1 MVWQPV
7 RIALLF
13 GAVAAV
19 AVSSARAED
28 KPAPPADK
36 AAPAA
41 DKAAPVTP
49 ERIAA
54 PHPAGP
60 PMRTIQVTECV
71 PEPYQVTRTA
81 YRVECR
87 QEAYTAYRT
96 ECVPEVRTRV
106 CTVYKRVPE
115 VRTEVRNVC
124 VQVPVVEERTCIQRR
139 WVTQQVTTMVCKTVD
154 RGHYECR
161 EVPDNWK
168 NFCNRVRHA
177 CRRHDCC
184 EPPPCPATKTVKCWV
199 PCLVTEQVPVT
210 TCKRVCVEVP
220 VKVNVT
226 VCRTVVRQQQVQVCT
241 YRCVPEQRTET
252 YTVNVARC
260 VPYQAVRTVRVC
272 VPYQETVTCTRMVAR
287 TVTRQV
293 PVECAPAVSE
303 CCAPASN
310 DCCATECGGSHGR
323 RHFRFAGLRHRE
335 HGGGGHGCGSCC
347 D

>member
-1 MVWQPV
+1 MVRQPV

-19 AVSSARAED
+19 AVSSAQAEE
-28 KPAPPADK
+28 KPAPATPEK
-36 AAPAA
+36 IAAPAP
-41 DKAAPVTP
+41 K
-49 ERIAA
+49 
-54 PHPAGP
+54 GP

-71 PEPYQVTRTA
+71 PEQYQTTRTA
-81 YRVECR
+81 YRIECK

-96 ECVPEVRTRV
+96 VCVPETRTRV

-124 VQVPVVEERTCIQRR
+124 VRVPVVEERTCIQRR
-139 WVTQQVTTMVCKTVD
+139 WETQQVTTMVCKTVD

-161 EVPDNWK
+161 EVPDRWK
-168 NFCNRVRHA
+168 EFCNRVRR
-177 CRRHDCC
+177 CGRRHDDCC
-184 EPPPCPATKTVKCWV
+184 EPCPPPPTKTVKCWV
-199 PCLVTEQVPVT
+199 PCKVTEQVPVT

-226 VCRTVVRQQQVQVCT
+226 VCRTVVRQEKVQVCA

-252 YTVNVARC
+252 YTVNVTRC
-260 VPYQAVRTVRVC
+260 VPYQATRTVRVC

-287 TVTRQV
+287 TVTRTV
-293 PVECAPAVSE
+293 PVECAPE
-303 CCAPASN
+303 CAPACDTGCDS
-310 DCCATECGGSHGR
+310 GHGR
-323 RHFRFAGLRHRE
+323 RHHRFAGLRHRE
-335 HGGGGHGCGSCC
+335 HGCGC